1 MQVFRWSLSCYAC
14 RRRAR
19 VDRETDKTERD
30 SVALDVG
37 DGTFAVFLH
46 GDVHVGGG
54 HVALLSA
61 LLPHSG
67 PAVAFVLLDDVQHLA
82 QSEWAML
89 SRTPASLQPGFPHVL
104 ENLESD

>member
-1 MQVFRWSLSCYAC
+1 M
-14 RRRAR
+14 
-19 VDRETDKTERD
+19 DRETDGRRVGVGGRED
-30 SVALDVG
+30 SMALDVG

-54 HVALLSA
+54 HVALPSA

-82 QSEWAML
+82 QSEEATVVLRARVTLKLQDSTEWSVCVCFCL
-89 SRTPASLQPGFPHVL
+89 SRFK
-104 ENLESD
+104 

>member
-1 MQVFRWSLSCYAC
+1 MSFATSGDGEREGTG
-14 RRRAR
+14 RR
-19 VDRETDKTERD
+19 TDGGTGEGED

-54 HVALLSA
+54 HVALLPT

-82 QSEWAML
+82 HSEEA
-89 SRTPASLQPGFPHVL
+89 P
-104 ENLESD
+104 

>member
-1 MQVFRWSLSCYAC
+1 MESLLL
-14 RRRAR
+14 RLETEEGGTG
-19 VDRETDKTERD
+19 VGQTDDGGVGWVRED

-54 HVALLSA
+54 HVALPSA

-82 QSEWAML
+82 HSEEAL
-89 SRTPASLQPGFPHVL
+89 
-104 ENLESD
+104 